1 MSRRHLS
8 RRQFTCHLAAGMPM
22 WLALAGCEA
31 LPPAARRARLSVRH
45 RTPGASTW
53 SDSAA
58 AAAGLG
64 DGVAVSVPGITSR
77 SPLPLIVLLHGAG
90 GRGQRFLTRMM
101 SAAGTQPAIVIA
113 PNSVGPTWD
122 ALERAPT
129 NLLDLLEGAGPLGG
143 FGPDVVAFD
152 RVLGQVFQH
161 IAIDFTRIAI
171 GGFSDGATYALALGL
186 ANGDLFSRVLALS
199 PGFVPG
205 IEVTGKPAVFVA
217 HGRADTIF
225 PIDRCGR
232 RVAQDLRGRGYDVRV
247 REFDG
252 GHQIDESVAREAL
265 AWCST

>member
-1 MSRRHLS
+1 MSARHFS
-8 RRQFTCHLAAGMPM
+8 RRQFACHLAAGVPA

-53 SDSAA
+53 SESAA
-58 AAAGLG
+58 AAADLG
-64 DGVAVSVPGITSR
+64 DGVAVSVPAITTR

-90 GRGQRFLTRMM
+90 GRGQQFLTRMM
-101 SAAGTQPAIVIA
+101 SAAGTLPAVVIA
-113 PNSVGPTWD
+113 PNSAGATWD
-122 ALERAPT
+122 VLSRAST
-129 NLLDLLEGAGPLGG
+129 SLIDVLEGAGQPGG
-143 FGPDVVAFD
+143 FGPDVVTLD
-152 RVLGQVFQH
+152 RILGQVFEH
-161 IAIDFTRIAI
+161 VAVDRTRIAI

-199 PGFVPG
+199 PGFVP
-205 IEVTGKPAVFVA
+205 ETDVTGKPAVFVA
-217 HGRADTIF
+217 HGGTDRIF

-232 RVAQDLRGRGYDVRV
+232 RVAQGLRARGYDVRV

-252 GHQIDESVAREAL
+252 GHEIDESVAREAL